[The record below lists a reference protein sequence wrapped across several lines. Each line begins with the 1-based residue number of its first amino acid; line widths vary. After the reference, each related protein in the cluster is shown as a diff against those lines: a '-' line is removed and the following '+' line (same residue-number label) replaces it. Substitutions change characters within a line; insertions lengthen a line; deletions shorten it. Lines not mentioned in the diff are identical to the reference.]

1 MTQDSSLAAA
11 SLNPGGRGVLVSHHR
26 PPGRNLS
33 DTTSDR
39 GLDKAPLDKIS
50 GVSKPLSQQFPDPL
64 LSSGECWVGGEMHS
78 APPPDNGAC
87 TCRFLSGY
95 GLSWFRSARGTRRDF
110 PNKAE
115 FVRLHRLWR
124 RPPGRFGSS
133 TGRWHSPS
141 RQCIQQDRIRGIRY
155 APEVEVFLFLELVQT
170 GRIGDPSRLS
180 QPTPALSPRQETI
193 LRRMI
198 QICNCLR
205 AAPWSS

>member
-11 SLNPGGRGVLVSHHR
+11 SLNPRGRGVLVSHHR

-87 TCRFLSGY
+87 TCRFLGGY
-95 GLSWFRSARGTRRDF
+95 GLGVPSMQGGEQLFHVIPVGSFLSAEPSAVMPMAAHAGQSDNNIERDICVRRT
-110 PNKAE
+110 
-115 FVRLHRLWR
+115 H
-124 RPPGRFGSS
+124 PGR
-133 TGRWHSPS
+133 RIHS
-141 RQCIQQDRIRGIRY
+141 R
-155 APEVEVFLFLELVQT
+155 
-170 GRIGDPSRLS
+170 
-180 QPTPALSPRQETI
+180 
-193 LRRMI
+193 
-198 QICNCLR
+198 R
-205 AAPWSS
+205 AALQRITLSKPGCLLCLEI

>member
-1 MTQDSSLAAA
+1 MEGTISGNASAETPCAKPRKAARDTTLLTSRPLREAKYWHGLAAG
-11 SLNPGGRGVLVSHHR
+11 L
-26 PPGRNLS
+26 
-33 DTTSDR
+33 TTSANSSPTHCSEAGSVETGG
-39 GLDKAPLDKIS
+39 GL
-50 GVSKPLSQQFPDPL
+50 GT
-64 LSSGECWVGGEMHS
+64 
-78 APPPDNGAC
+78 PPSRITSVQLKRVLRRCDS
-87 TCRFLSGY
+87 CRL
-95 GLSWFRSARGTRRDF
+95 RTARGTLRDF
-110 PNKAE
+110 PNRE
-115 FVRLHRLWR
+115 EVVHLHRLWR